1 MEAVMIKISALWVG
15 VVLSAHMGD
24 VLRFYEPGII
34 EQIIAGEV
42 EGMSTTQK
50 GLLLSAIFMAIPIIM
65 AVLSLTLPYNANRW
79 ANIIFSI
86 FFFGFTLIWLLTTK
100 APYKIFLGSIS
111 LVFNA
116 LIVWYAWK
124 WVATE
129 S

>member
-34 EQIIAGEV
+34 EQIIAGDV
-42 EGMSTTQK
+42 EGMTTTQK

-86 FFFGFTLIWLLTTK
+86 FFFVFTLIWLLTTK

-111 LVFNA
+111 LVFNV

-124 WVATE
+124 WVAPK
-129 S
+129 

>member
-1 MEAVMIKISALWVG
+1 MEPVMIKISALWVG

-34 EQIIAGEV
+34 EQIIAGDV
-42 EGMSTTQK
+42 EGMTTTQK

-79 ANIIFSI
+79 ANIIFSL
-86 FFFGFTLIWLLTTK
+86 FFFVFTLIWLLTTK
-100 APYKIFLGSIS
+100 APYKIFLGSVS

-124 WVATE
+124 WVAPK
-129 S
+129 

>member
-34 EQIIAGEV
+34 EQIIAGDV

-86 FFFGFTLIWLLTTK
+86 FFFGFTLIWLLVK
-100 APYKIFLGSIS
+100 PPPAYKIFLGSLG

-124 WVATE
+124 WVA
-129 S
+129 

>member
-42 EGMSTTQK
+42 EGLPSTHK
-50 GLLLSAIFMAIPIIM
+50 GLLMSAIFMAIPIVM

-116 LIVWYAWK
+116 LTVWYAWK
-124 WVATE
+124 WAV
-129 S
+129 

>member
-34 EQIIAGEV
+34 EQIIAGDV

-86 FFFGFTLIWLLTTK
+86 FFFVFTLIWLFTTK

-111 LVFNA
+111 LVFNV

-124 WVATE
+124 WVAPK
-129 S
+129 

>member
-42 EGMSTTQK
+42 EGMPSTQK
-50 GLLLSAIFMAIPIIM
+50 GALLSAIFMAIPILL

-124 WVATE
+124 WAV
-129 S
+129 

>member
-1 MEAVMIKISALWVG
+1 MLDVTVKISVLWVAVM
-15 VVLSAHMGD
+15 LSSLMGD

-42 EGMSTTQK
+42 EGMQQTHK
-50 GLLLSAIFMAIPIIM
+50 GLLLSAIFMVIPIGM
-65 AVLSLTLPYNANRW
+65 VVMSLMLSYPLNRW

-86 FFFGFTLIWLLTTK
+86 FFFVFTLIWLLVK
-100 APYKIFLGSIS
+100 PPPAYKIFLGSAG

-124 WVATE
+124 WV
-129 S
+129 

>member
-15 VVLSAHMGD
+15 VMLSAHMGD

-34 EQIIAGEV
+34 EQIIAGDV
-42 EGMSTTQK
+42 EGMTTTQK

-86 FFFGFTLIWLLTTK
+86 FFFVFTLIWLLTTK
-100 APYKIFLGSIS
+100 APYKIFLGSVG
-111 LVFNA
+111 LVSNA
-116 LIVWYAWK
+116 LIVWYAYMWK
-124 WVATE
+124 
-129 S
+129 